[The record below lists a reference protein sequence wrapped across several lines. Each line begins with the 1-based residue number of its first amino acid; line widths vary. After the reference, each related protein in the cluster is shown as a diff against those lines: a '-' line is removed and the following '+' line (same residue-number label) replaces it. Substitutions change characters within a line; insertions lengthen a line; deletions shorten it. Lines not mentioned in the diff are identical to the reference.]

1 MKVHGNCPKR
11 ERRKRNLVWF
21 GVPECPTTQ
30 VEKRVAADRVF
41 LIDVCHRALDLK
53 LEVDACK
60 RLCLKQVKNTSTTST
75 PLLVTV
81 KSSKQISQV
90 LKAAR
95 KLRDS
100 TEFKAI
106 FVKKDSTPLERAEIK
121 KLLEDR
127 DKKRQETKKKGGNEN
142 WIVRQGR
149 VVNTTRRQQ
158 EETTASQSDVTVSQ
172 EAIVDGQTEAL
183 VASHQEKE
191 YKVIQVCLYTR
202 L

>member
-1 MKVHGNCPKR
+1 M
-11 ERRKRNLVWF
+11 
-21 GVPECPTTQ
+21 
-30 VEKRVAADRVF
+30 
-41 LIDVCHRALDLK
+41 K
-53 LEVDACK
+53 LEVVACK
-60 RLCLKQVKNTSTTST
+60 RLHSKQAKNASTTSR

-81 KSSKQISQV
+81 KSSEQISQV

-127 DKKRQETKKKGGNEN
+127 DKMKQETKKKGGNN
-142 WIVRQGR
+142 KWIVKQGSM
-149 VVNTTRRQQ
+149 VNTTRRQQ

-183 VASHQEKE
+183 VASHQGKE
-191 YKVIQVCLYTR
+191 
-202 L
+202 

>member
-1 MKVHGNCPKR
+1 M
-11 ERRKRNLVWF
+11 
-21 GVPECPTTQ
+21 
-30 VEKRVAADRVF
+30 
-41 LIDVCHRALDLK
+41 K
-53 LEVDACK
+53 LEVAACK
-60 RLCLKQVKNTSTTST
+60 RLHSKQAKNASTTSR

-81 KSSKQISQV
+81 KSSEQISQV

-127 DKKRQETKKKGGNEN
+127 DKKRQETKRKGRYEN
-142 WIVRQGR
+142 WTVRQER
-149 VVNTTRRQQ
+149 VVNMTRGQQ
-158 EETTASQSDVTVSQ
+158 EEMTASQSDVTVSQ

-183 VASHQEKE
+183 VASHQGKE
-191 YKVIQVCLYTR
+191 
-202 L
+202 